1 MIVFVQ
7 DVRIDVLGGKGLYVK
22 LRSALESKNKTDIFK
37 VNTEF
42 LVRAMK
48 SERFCNTLNASSLN
62 IADGRGVLWAAKY
75 LTLPSKL
82 PATSY
87 KLLKAAEA
95 IWQMIYS
102 GAAIV
107 FNPKYITYPISENI
121 PGVDAL
127 MIMLRAADET
137 SAGVFFFG
145 ASQHDLEAAVKNI
158 KKEMPNLKIAG
169 FLNGYDFQKDSMMD
183 PVSIINATGA
193 KLLIV
198 ALGSPLQEYWI
209 RDNLG
214 KLSNVRVAVGEGG
227 SLAFLAGTLRRAP
240 RWAQQVGLEWL
251 WRLFMNRSL
260 THQTGSRLKRVWNAV
275 PVFIYEVV
283 KWKIANGAITVE
295 ND

>member
-1 MIVFVQ
+1 MKTVNLCGVELSDLGRDGFFERILSCLKGKESCFV
-7 DVRIDVLGGKGLYVK
+7 
-22 LRSALESKNKTDIFK
+22 SK

-42 LVRAMK
+42 LVRAINDKVFMK
-48 SERFCNTLNASSLN
+48 TLNDSSFS
-62 IADGRGVLWAAKY
+62 ISDGRGVLWAVKF
-75 LTLPSKL
+75 LSLPF
-82 PATSY
+82 ATK
-87 KLLKAAEA
+87 KLLMTLEV

-127 MIMLRAADET
+127 KIMLRAADET
-137 SAGVFFFG
+137 SVGVFFFG
-145 ASQHDLEAAVKNI
+145 ASQHDLDAAMKNI
-158 KKEMPNLKIAG
+158 QREMPRLKIAG
-169 FLNGYDFQKDSMMD
+169 SLNGYDFQEDSMMD
-183 PVSIINATGA
+183 PVSIINETGA
-193 KLLIV
+193 KLLVV

-214 KLSNVRVAVGEGG
+214 KLTSVRIAVGEGG
-227 SLAFLAGTLRRAP
+227 SLAFLAGTLKRAP
-240 RWAQQVGLEWL
+240 RWAQKVGLEWL

-283 KWKIANGAITVE
+283 KWKIKYGATEIE
-295 ND
+295 